1 MPDVALKSWGWRIPF
16 LLSAV
21 LTAYGI
27 WVRLRLPES
36 PAFLLQH
43 SGDGNKH
50 SPLTTLLSKYKG
62 KLFQLLL
69 ASQVSVVSMI
79 VSVFALSWAVN
90 DMKISRSSMLTAQI
104 LSASLSAFT
113 VPAWACLS
121 DRVGRRPVF
130 LFGTLMAAG
139 LIWPFF
145 WAISRSDEILV
156 LLFNLLLMG
165 VAYSAANGVWPS
177 LYGELFSTKVRLSGV
192 AIGTQFG
199 FMLAAQ
205 APVLATYLMVGSP
218 NNWHPVAMLVTLSCL
233 VSAAAVIS
241 MRETSRL
248 SLDELG

>member
-1 MPDVALKSWGWRIPF
+1 MPEAKLNSWGWRVPF

-21 LTAYGI
+21 LTAFGI

-90 DMKISRSSMLTAQI
+90 DMKISRSSMLTAQVV
-104 LSASLSAFT
+104 SASLSVFT
-113 VPAWACLS
+113 VPAWASLS
-121 DRVGRRPVF
+121 DRIGRRPVF
-130 LFGTLMAAG
+130 LFGTLMSAA
-139 LIWPFF
+139 LIWPYL
-145 WAISRSDEILV
+145 WAISRADVFLV
-156 LLFNLLLMG
+156 FFFNLLLIG

-177 LYGELFSTKVRLSGV
+177 LYGELFNTKVRLSGV
-192 AIGTQFG
+192 AVGTQCG

-205 APVLATYLMVGSP
+205 APALAACQMLGSL
-218 NNWHPVAMLVTLSCL
+218 NNWHPVAILVTLSCV
-233 VSAAAVIS
+233 VSAAAVLS
-241 MRETSRL
+241 MRETSHL
-248 SLDELG
+248 PLDELG